1 MKTQAQILL
10 FVLCFFVVESKAQIY
25 FNNRYDA
32 TGNFDATNSID
43 TFQNKYL
50 TIGIEGV
57 FGSHWGLS
65 CYLLNQDGTPYK
77 KKPMVSKGI
86 IYYPIMVNI

>member
-1 MKTQAQILL
+1 MKT
-10 FVLCFFVVESKAQIY
+10 KAQIY

-32 TGNFDATNSID
+32 TGNFDGTNSID

-65 CYLLNQDGTPYK
+65 CYLLNQDGTSYK
-77 KKPMVSKGI
+77 KNLWFPRG
-86 IYYPIMVNI
+86 